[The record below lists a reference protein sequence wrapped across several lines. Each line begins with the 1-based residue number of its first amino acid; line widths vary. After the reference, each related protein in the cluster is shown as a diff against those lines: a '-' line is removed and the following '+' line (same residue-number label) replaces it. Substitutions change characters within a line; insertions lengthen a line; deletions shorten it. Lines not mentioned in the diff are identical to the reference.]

1 MSKENDERRKIM
13 IFSKEIEKICA
24 YCEFGKPIFGTDD
37 IICPKKGLVRAD
49 HSCKKF
55 LYSPLRRTP
64 PKPIEHDFKALDLP
78 ELDD

>member
-1 MSKENDERRKIM
+1 M

-24 YCEFGKPIFGTDD
+24 YCEYGKPIIGTDD

-49 HSCKKF
+49 SCCKKF

-64 PKPIEHDFKALDLP
+64 PKPLTPDFSNLNLP
-78 ELDD
+78 NLED

>member
-1 MSKENDERRKIM
+1 M

-24 YCEFGKPIFGTDD
+24 YCEHGKSIHGTDD

-49 HSCKKF
+49 YSCKKF

-64 PKPIEHDFKALDLP
+64 PKPFEPDFKGLELP
-78 ELDD
+78 KLED

>member
-1 MSKENDERRKIM
+1 M

-24 YCEFGKPIFGTDD
+24 YCEHGKAIHGTDD
-37 IICPKKGLVRAD
+37 IICPKKGLVRAT

-64 PKPIEHDFKALDLP
+64 PKPMQPDFKGLNLP
-78 ELDD
+78 SLDD

>member
-1 MSKENDERRKIM
+1 M

-24 YCEFGKPIFGTDD
+24 YCEYGKSIHGTDD
-37 IICPKKGLVRAD
+37 IICSKKGLVRAD

-64 PKPIEHDFKALDLP
+64 PKPV
-78 ELDD
+78 ELDFNILNIPQLDD

>member
-1 MSKENDERRKIM
+1 M

-24 YCEFGKPIFGTDD
+24 YCEYGKTIHGTED

-55 LYSPLRRTP
+55 LYSPLRRKP
-64 PKPIEHDFKALDLP
+64 PKPLNPDFKSIELP
-78 ELDD
+78 SLDD

>member
-1 MSKENDERRKIM
+1 M

-24 YCEFGKPIFGTDD
+24 YCEYGKSIHGTDD

-64 PKPIEHDFKALDLP
+64 PKPV
-78 ELDD
+78 ELDFNILNIPQLDD